1 MKGYMMG
8 MLAETHIHPG
18 AGQVYG
24 VIDLPV
30 AREQTTDYPMI
41 PGSGLKGALRD
52 KYKEEGVKDVEY
64 LFGKEDQAGV
74 FGVTDARLLLLP
86 VRSFTGHYRWVTCPY
101 LIKRLYR
108 DLHLIGYADRNRL
121 SLPLEFPG
129 LSEEKMIT
137 ATQAKD
143 GPIFLEE
150 FTFEVVP
157 DRERIEQLAAFT
169 GLLIHH
175 DCLKEEL
182 PERLSI
188 ITDEEFAHFARYALP
203 VNFRNE
209 LENDTKK
216 SKSLWQEEVIPP
228 DTLFYTLFIAR
239 LGKDEDL
246 KRVLAYLNKN
256 VYLQVGGNETVGQ
269 GWMVTR
275 VVGVDSDE

>member
-1 MKGYMMG
+1 MKGYIMG

-41 PGSGLKGALRD
+41 PGSGLKGALRN
-52 KYKEEGVKDVEY
+52 KWNEEGIEDVEE
-64 LFGKEDQAGV
+64 LFGKQNQAGL

-121 SLPLEFPG
+121 PLEFPG

-150 FTFEVVP
+150 FTFEAVTNKGL
-157 DRERIEQLAAFT
+157 IQQLVSF
-169 GLLIHH
+169 LKKLIRHNF
-175 DCLKEEL
+175 LQAEL
-182 PERLSI
+182 SERLSI

-209 LENDTKK
+209 LENETKK

-228 DTLFYTLFIAR
+228 DTLFYTLFIPR
-239 LGKDEDL
+239 FGKDDDL
-246 KRVLAYLNKN
+246 KRVLTHLNKN

-269 GWMVTR
+269 GWMITR
-275 VVGVDSDE
+275 VLGVDSDE

>member
-52 KYKEEGVKDVEY
+52 KCKEEGVKNVDY

-108 DLHLIGYADRNRL
+108 DLHLIGDADQNKF
-121 SLPLEFPG
+121 SFPLEFPG
-129 LSEEKMIT
+129 LSEGKMIT
-137 ATQAKD
+137 ATGAKD
-143 GPIFLEE
+143 EPIFLEE
-150 FTFEVVP
+150 FTFEVVANKGLIQELVP
-157 DRERIEQLAAFT
+157 FLKKFIRHNFLQAELSERI
-169 GLLIHH
+169 
-175 DCLKEEL
+175 
-182 PERLSI
+182 SI

-203 VNFRNE
+203 VNFRNK
-209 LENDTKK
+209 LEEGTKT
-216 SKSLWQEEVIPP
+216 SKGLWQEEVIPP

-239 LGKDEDL
+239 FGKDKDL
-246 KRVLAYLNKN
+246 TSLIDHLKEN

-269 GWMVTR
+269 GWMITQ
-275 VVGVDSDE
+275 VVGVESDE

>member
-1 MKGYMMG
+1 MKGYIMG

-41 PGSGLKGALRD
+41 PGSGLKGALRN
-52 KYKEEGVKDVEY
+52 KWNEEGIEDVEE
-64 LFGKEDQAGV
+64 LFGKQNQAGL

-121 SLPLEFPG
+121 PLEFPG

-150 FTFEVVP
+150 FTFEAVTNKGL
-157 DRERIEQLAAFT
+157 IQQLVSF
-169 GLLIHH
+169 LKKLIRHNF
-175 DCLKEEL
+175 LQAEL
-182 PERLSI
+182 SERLSI

-209 LENDTKK
+209 LENETKK

-228 DTLFYTLFIAR
+228 DTLFYTLFIPR
-239 LGKDEDL
+239 FGKDDDL
-246 KRVLAYLNKN
+246 KRVLAHLNKN

-269 GWMVTR
+269 GWMITR
-275 VVGVDSDE
+275 VLGVDSDE